1 MAIIANATVINIT
14 WRIKKIKDNIVQMNW
29 QIPEKY
35 LHLKFFQS
43 KENWECRT
51 ILTLKFTVEYKTES
65 EMLVLIY

>member
-1 MAIIANATVINIT
+1 
-14 WRIKKIKDNIVQMNW
+14 MNW
-29 QIPEKY
+29 QIPGKY